1 MSVAMLGVPYC
12 QVSLAAS
19 VIKAVVVAPL
29 VGNVIEPEGPL
40 AVADGGMKNPPQIGL
55 NAYNV

>member
-1 MSVAMLGVPYC
+1 MAMLGVPYC

-19 VIKAVVVAPL
+19 VSKAVVV
-29 VGNVIEPEGPL
+29 GNVMEGPL

-55 NAYNV
+55 NAYDV